1 MHDNGNDM
9 HDNSSDIHDNGKDMH
24 DNDSAKVRSEGL
36 ETVEDFVQKLP
47 GLYVAKEDLAKPIP
61 PYNPGSGG
69 KDDARGEML
78 AKFPM
83 VKKVVSKN
91 KKGAAQDEDR
101 AAAHASGVVTTSGV
115 DSGGPNDS
123 KYSARN
129 CDVSLKPQQRANQD
143 LAPFLHVYE
152 HHTSYAK
159 LTFDSPSTLRLQRS
173 KTDAVDS
180 IIYLKELDGD
190 APVYVEYYR
199 FKRGYTL
206 RFNDCGATKEIKW
219 KKTAAE
225 KELMKRK
232 SKKKDENTPVGDTE
246 KKKESVSWN
255 KETHYWKELHVY
267 FPQDRWNTGF
277 HHETWTDDY
286 KVGYGSCD
294 DVSARHNVLAFPDFM
309 DELDRCF
316 KAEKVEDTKVEKI
329 AWKDGKVKRQRRKKE
344 KAGENPELE
353 DEEGNRVYILR
364 RRKEGKRLVPDIS
377 VRVSEE
383 EEGRIARAREDQ
395 RVREDALRA
404 EEEAGEDALR
414 EEWEPT
420 AEEEDDQMEMDMDLD
435 TD

>member
-1 MHDNGNDM
+1 MSDHGMHDNGKHDDGNDM
-9 HDNSSDIHDNGKDMH
+9 HDNGKDMH
-24 DNDSAKVRSEGL
+24 DNDSAKFRSEGL

-69 KDDARGEML
+69 KDDARQEML

-83 VKKVVSKN
+83 VKKAVSKN
-91 KKGAAQDEDR
+91 KQDAAQDEDR

-115 DSGGPNDS
+115 DSGGPNDT
-123 KYSARN
+123 
-129 CDVSLKPQQRANQD
+129 
-143 LAPFLHVYE
+143 PFLHVYE

-180 IIYLKELDGD
+180 IIYLKELEGD

-232 SKKKDENTPVGDTE
+232 SKKKDKKTPAGDTE
-246 KKKESVSWN
+246 KNKESVSWN

-286 KVGYGSCD
+286 KVGYGTYNE
-294 DVSARHNVLAFPDFM
+294 AQAKHNVLAFPDFM
-309 DELDRCF
+309 DELDKCF
-316 KAEKVEDTKVEKI
+316 KAEKVGDTKVEEI
-329 AWKDGKVKRQRRKKE
+329 ARKDGKVKRQRRKKE
-344 KAGENPELE
+344 KAGVNPELQ
-353 DEEGNRVYILR
+353 DEQGNRVFILR

-383 EEGRIARAREDQ
+383 EEGRIARARDDQ
-395 RVREDALRA
+395 KVREEALRA
-404 EEEAGEDALR
+404 EEEAGEDAVR

-420 AEEEDDQMEMDMDLD
+420 AEEEDDDDQMEEDVDVN
-435 TD
+435 TNE